1 MISALAIFDL
11 VVLLYLL
18 VATPF
23 LGRWFF
29 RRLKRWSDA
38 GLPDARTK
46 SYTHMLLTEWPSTL
60 VLTALWF
67 ILGRDADS
75 LGLSFSVSG
84 WQWLGLGLGAV
95 AVIGQLMQMKL
106 VMDRPDEL
114 AKLRKSIGELEA
126 LTPHNDRE
134 ERMFM
139 GVSVT
144 AGVCEEILYRGMLLA
159 LLAPLLGTWGA
170 VVMGAVIFG
179 LGHVYQGWTGIL
191 KTGIVGLVMG
201 ALTVFSGSLFA
212 AIALHSVI
220 DYSSGRMMR
229 CALDSESGPMP
240 AASGADPAAGT
251 STS

>member
-1 MISALAIFDL
+1 MTSSLAIFDL

-18 VATPF
+18 VVTPL

-29 RRLKRWSDA
+29 WRLKRWSDA

-46 SYTHMLLTEWPSTL
+46 SYIHIYLTEWPSTL

-67 ILGRDADS
+67 LLGRDADA
-75 LGLSFSVSG
+75 LGLSLSVSG
-84 WQWLGLGLGAV
+84 WQWLGLGLGV
-95 AVIGQLMQMKL
+95 IAVIGLLIQMKL
-106 VMDRPDEL
+106 VLDRPDEL
-114 AKLRKSIGELEA
+114 AKLRKSMGDLEA

-139 GVSVT
+139 GLSVT

-170 VVMGAVIFG
+170 VVVGAVIFG

-212 AIALHSVI
+212 AIILHAVI
-220 DYSSGRMMR
+220 DYSSGKMMR
-229 CALDSESGPMP
+229 RALDPVSGPLP
-240 AASGADPAAGT
+240 AHSGGAP
-251 STS
+251 SPESP